1 MPQLEFSPE
10 ELSAIREEY
19 AKGATDAQF
28 LNFITE
34 CRERS
39 LRPGAHV
46 VLQIRNSSEWDPVL
60 KAKVNVKKAIKI
72 TTIDAFRLISDRTNL
87 YEGMGEAEFY
97 YLDENN
103 APSIMSK
110 IPLPDLKNP
119 AFPREPWAACVPIYR
134 KGFREPVRIMARF
147 DAYAITTKRDNE
159 VVLSDQWGRR
169 GPEML
174 VKCCECIS
182 RRVAFPEELGSIY
195 IQEEFDK
202 EDASKVSE
210 APAAPAVVVPVPK
223 VAVVPVVDHT
233 PAQPTNA
240 ARPGHEE
247 EASNGSLSDAINKTL
262 EESLVPRKGDLSDPA
277 YVGETITAEKIV
289 QVVSDV
295 GLHDLNGPVKEVSK
309 RGRKPKTEAVEPEQ
323 SESHVIVGGSENTT
337 PIATD
342 DDLPDNMFDDGEPVR
357 KMDNPEPLQDNRL
370 PNKAEGAEI
379 AAKVRS
385 YYVHVANKDLQTYI
399 LKTSGK
405 ILKTDITAPAQI
417 PQRVW
422 TEVFAKMDTE
432 LEKGGKAALVNLVTF

>member
-147 DAYAITTKRDNE
+147 DAYAVTTKRDNE

-210 APAAPAVVVPVPK
+210 APVVPAVVVPVPK
-223 VAVVPVVDHT
+223 VATVPTVDHT

-247 EASNGSLSDAINKTL
+247 KASNGSLSDAINKTL
-262 EESLVPRKGDLSDPA
+262 EESLAKVASLEDTPRKGNLSDPA
-277 YVGETITAEKIV
+277 YV
-289 QVVSDV
+289 
-295 GLHDLNGPVKEVSK
+295 EVTEAVEDKPK
-309 RGRKPKTEAVEPEQ
+309 RTRKPKAEAPEPEQ

-342 DDLPDNMFDDGEPVR
+342 DDLPANMFDGAEPVR
-357 KMDNPEPLQDNRL
+357 KMDNSEPLQDNRL
-370 PNKAEGAEI
+370 PNKAEGTEI

-385 YYVHVANKDLQTYI
+385 YYVNVANKDLQTYI
-399 LKTSGK
+399 LKTAGK

-422 TEVFAKMDTE
+422 IEVFAKMDAE

>member
-1 MPQLEFSPE
+1 MPQLEFTPE

-34 CRERS
+34 CRERN

-103 APSIMSK
+103 APSVMSK
-110 IPLPDLKNP
+110 IPLPDPKNP

-147 DAYAITTKRDNE
+147 DAYAVTTKRDNE

-202 EDASKVSE
+202 EDASKISE
-210 APAAPAVVVPVPK
+210 IPSTPVVVVPVPR
-223 VAVVPVVDHT
+223 VAVVPSVDHT

-240 ARPGHEE
+240 ARPGYEE
-247 EASNGSLSDAINKTL
+247 KASNGSLSDVINKTL
-262 EESLVPRKGDLSDPA
+262 AESLAKVEALENIPSIGSLSDPA
-277 YVGETITAEKIV
+277 YV
-289 QVVSDV
+289 
-295 GLHDLNGPVKEVSK
+295 EV
-309 RGRKPKTEAVEPEQ
+309 TEAVEDKPKRTRKAKVEAIEPEQ

-342 DDLPDNMFDDGEPVR
+342 DDLPANMFGDSC
-357 KMDNPEPLQDNRL
+357 PENGQPLVDNRL
-370 PNKAEGAEI
+370 PNKAEGTEI
-379 AAKVRS
+379 AVKVRS
-385 YYVHVANKDLQTYI
+385 YYAHVANKDLQTYI
-399 LKTSGK
+399 LKTAGK
-405 ILKTDITAPAQI
+405 VYGSDITAPAQI
-417 PQRVW
+417 PMRVW
-422 TEVFAKMDTE
+422 TEVFAKMDAE